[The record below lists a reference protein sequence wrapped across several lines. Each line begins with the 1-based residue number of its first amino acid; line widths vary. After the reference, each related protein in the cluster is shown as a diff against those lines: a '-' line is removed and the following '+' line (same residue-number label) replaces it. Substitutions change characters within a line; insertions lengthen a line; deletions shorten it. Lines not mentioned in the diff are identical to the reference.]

1 MRKTIIKLLLTGFVS
16 IGTIAIYAGG
26 VEYIPPP
33 PVYSGFY
40 LEANLGAA
48 FRDWE
53 EEGLLQD
60 YIIIAQGGTAIGGFD
75 DGKSGLVYGFD
86 IGYQWS
92 RLFSGE
98 LGYFRLPSVVY
109 TVPQGNLIVASN
121 TMKIRA
127 RYLAYVALK
136 FNYPIIENLYVSA
149 KFGAAYL
156 DTEATF
162 SFIPV
167 LGLPQKDDYWTPLF
181 AFGLQYYFNWNWS
194 INAQYTFVPG
204 YARRPTTGMF
214 RKVPVPH
221 ANIVM
226 FGVGYKF
233 AV

>member
-1 MRKTIIKLLLTGFVS
+1 MHKTIRLLFIVFLGALVT
-16 IGTIAIYAGG
+16 TIYAGG

-40 LEANLGAA
+40 IEANLGIT

-53 EEGLLQD
+53 QAGQLQD

-75 DGKSGLVYGFD
+75 HGNTGFAYGFD
-86 IGYQWS
+86 FGYQWN

-98 LGYFRLPSVVY
+98 LGYFRLPSMKY
-109 TVPQGNLIVASN
+109 SVPEGNLITANNS
-121 TMKIRA
+121 MKIRS

-136 FNYPIIENLYVSA
+136 FNYPIIDNLYASA
-149 KFGAAYL
+149 KLGAAYL

-167 LGLPQKDDYWTPLF
+167 SGLPQKSDYWAPLF

-204 YARRPTTGMF
+204 YARRPTTGIF
-214 RKVPVPH
+214 TRVPVPN
-221 ANIVM
+221 ANIVTV
-226 FGVGYKF
+226 GVGYKF
-233 AV
+233 AI